1 MSKTQAVKGILKTFV
16 WLTSEDWNELDHK
29 LYRIA
34 FGTVIFIVA
43 GLFWFYFLR
52 NILPTPF

>member
-1 MSKTQAVKGILKTFV
+1 MSKTQTVKGILKTFV
-16 WLTSEDWNELDHK
+16 WLTNEDWNELDHK

-34 FGTVIFIVA
+34 FGAVTFIVA

-52 NILPTPF
+52 HILPTPF